1 MSGFPQPKKYKTE
14 EEYHEATSRH
24 MVHESGKMPYDH
36 RLTDDTF
43 VPDNYVPKKDKIQF
57 VEIFEEPTNKEE
69 NSYEVKMLD
78 HEWQKEWFKEN
89 GPLNIRIQ
97 RRKSDGSEDDTILE
111 QIRKYRND
119 LGEFRRSE
127 EYRNAADLMMEKHRE
142 ASRLFNKRNTIRDAL
157 SNKKLTHIS
166 EDDARELG
174 WIIEDDPTYKIY
186 TSSRTGNKY
195 VRANEFR
202 ETWTGEKKPLSKST
216 IWLGDNTQ
224 INNTT
229 GGKKR
234 KVKKITRKNKRKSK
248 KSNKR
253 FRKTKKYKKSN
264 KK

>member
-43 VPDNYVPKKDKIQF
+43 VPDNYVPKKDKIQY

-78 HEWQKEWFKEN
+78 HEWQKELFKEN

-97 RRKSDGSEDDTILE
+97 RRKSDCSDDDTILE

-142 ASRLFNKRNTIRDAL
+142 ASRLFNKRKTIRDAL
-157 SNKKLTHIS
+157 SKKKLTQIS
-166 EDDARELG
+166 EDDARQLG
-174 WIIEDDPTYKIY
+174 WIIEGDPKYKIY
-186 TSSRTGNKY
+186 TSSRSDRQY
-195 VRANEFR
+195 VKPNEFR
-202 ETWTGEKKPLSKST
+202 EISWTGEKKPLFEGT
-216 IWLGDNTQ
+216 IWLGDNTN
-224 INNTT
+224 INDTT
-229 GGKKR
+229 GGKTRKAKKTTRKPKR
-234 KVKKITRKNKRKSK
+234 KSKRKSK
-248 KSNKR
+248 KSK
-253 FRKTKKYKKSN
+253 RKTRKTRRK
-264 KK
+264 